1 MSPEGDPAYGQGPE
15 SGTESGPDQELDRK
29 FAALLALLRNTRTA
43 VLAFSGGVDSTFLLK
58 AMDLSAMQFMAVT
71 AVSPT
76 MPEGDYRRALS
87 FVEAAGTRHLTIR
100 TAELANE
107 NFVRNAPDR
116 CFHCKNELFGMLKEI
131 AEKQQMHHIFDGT
144 NADDLHDYRP
154 GRKAAGLHGVRSPLA
169 ECGLTK
175 QDIRSLSQRLG
186 LGTWDHPASPCL
198 SSRFPYGHRITED
211 GLKRVDD
218 AEQFLKSLGL
228 RLVRVRDH
236 GDIARIEVQGDD
248 MQRMIEPAT
257 RLLVAERFRQL
268 GYAYVSLDLEGY
280 RTGSMNRVLEH
291 QQH

>member
-1 MSPEGDPAYGQGPE
+1 MSPDGDPGYG
-15 SGTESGPDQELDRK
+15 QELDQK
-29 FAALLALLRNTRTA
+29 FSDLLALLRDTRTA

-58 AMDLSAMQFMAVT
+58 AMELSGIQFMAVI

-76 MPEGDYRRALS
+76 MPEADYLKALS
-87 FVEAAGTRHLTIR
+87 FVEAAGTRHLVIR

-107 NFVRNAPDR
+107 KFVRNAPDR
-116 CFHCKNELFGMLKEI
+116 CFHCKDELFGTLREI

-144 NADDLHDYRP
+144 NADDLLDYRP

-175 QDIRSLSQRLG
+175 HDIRSLSRRLG
-186 LGTWDHPASPCL
+186 LSTWDQPASPCL
-198 SSRFPYGHRITED
+198 SSRFPYGSRITEAA
-211 GLKRVDD
+211 LKRVEA

-228 RLVRVRDH
+228 KLVRVRDH
-236 GDIARIEVQGDD
+236 GDTARIEVQADD

-257 RLLVAERFRQL
+257 RLLVTERFRLL
-268 GYAYVSLDLEGY
+268 GYAFISLDLEGY